1 MSEKKETEV
10 FKEWIKDLKPQTKCV
25 INTYINRLLD
35 GNSSNCESVGSGVS
49 ELKINYQKGYRVY
62 FTMSKNIFVILL
74 NGGYKRTQQTDIKNA
89 KDIKELLEKRG
100 LIWIKREVLE
110 K

>member
-1 MSEKKETEV
+1 VTDRFEKKETEV
-10 FKEWIKDLKPQTKCV
+10 FKEWIKDLKPQAKYV

-35 GNSSNCESVGSGVS
+35 GNTSNCKSVGNGVS

-62 FTMSKNIFVILL
+62 FTIRKDIIVILL
-74 NGGYKRTQQTDIKNA
+74 SGGDKETQQTDIKTA

-100 LIWIKREVLE
+100 LI
-110 K
+110 